1 MKLYAVF
8 QNSISTYDWRKD
20 EYIATET
27 EFQGVFDSK
36 EKAEEICI
44 NERYW
49 IGVCELNIPFPDEAS
64 EWDEAYYPQE
74 NV

>member
-1 MKLYAVF
+1 MKLYLVF

-36 EKAEEICI
+36 EKAESICI
-44 NERYW
+44 NDRYW
-49 IGVCELNIPFPDEAS
+49 IGVAKLNEAIPDEKQ
-64 EWDEAYYPQE
+64 EWEDSYYPHE
-74 NV
+74 N